1 MQACYE
7 QRRMFEKGN
16 LLLFR
21 PFVFKN
27 GATPEDKFFISL
39 GELDE
44 GILLASLPTSQKT
57 RFGGR
62 EVETGCNELD
72 GGRTNVYKFKAGD
85 LAAKS
90 ADGREYCFLK
100 DTYVVGKDLDTYPTI
115 NFLLQKNNGLLDN
128 VKDYGVIVPE
138 QMDKLIDCLKKS
150 KAVRNKYKTIL

>member
-1 MQACYE
+1 
-7 QRRMFEKGN
+7 MFEKGN
-16 LLLFR
+16 LLLFK

-39 GELDE
+39 GELED

-62 EVETGCNELD
+62 EVEAGCNELD
-72 GGRTNVYKFKAGD
+72 GGRTNVFKFKAGE
-85 LAAKS
+85 LAAKT
-90 ADGREYCFLK
+90 ANGKEYRFQK

-115 NFLLQKNNGLLDN
+115 SFLLQRHKGVLDA

-138 QMDKLIDCLKKS
+138 QMTKLIDCLKKS
-150 KAVRNKYKTIL
+150 KAVRNKYKSIL